1 MLKATLVALGSFI
14 VLDGL
19 WLGVVMN
26 SFYRQELGPIART
39 AADGSLAPIWAAA
52 APVYLL
58 LAIGIGVFV
67 APRSHD
73 GSLFTA
79 AAYGAVFGW
88 LVFGVYDLTNL
99 ATLKSY
105 SGLLT
110 AVDIAWG
117 GLTCGVTAMVVKKL
131 AG

>member
-19 WLGVVMN
+19 WLGVVMK

-39 AADGSLAPIWAAA
+39 ATDGSLAPIWAAA

-58 LAIGIGVFV
+58 LAIGVGVFV
-67 APRSHD
+67 APRAEN
-73 GSLFTA
+73 GSLLTA
-79 AAYGAVFGW
+79 AAYGALFGW

-117 GLTCGVTAMVVKKL
+117 GLTCGVTAMIVKKL